1 MAYLWSDA
9 MVGGSICRRCL
20 HQNSEAT
27 TPLALTWGAMRT
39 YDPSA
44 AGPLAGVRVLDL
56 SRLVAGNMLSLQL
69 ADFGADVIKVEPSDH
84 GDPLRAWGDSH
95 IATSWKVYARNKK
108 SLALNLRDPVAIDIL
123 LQLAESTSIMIEG
136 FRPGRLEQMGLG
148 LDALHARNPKLVL
161 VRISGF
167 GQTGPYRE
175 RPGFGTIIEAMSGFA
190 DRNGFHD
197 REPVLPPL
205 ALADMVAGLSGAA
218 AVLMALREVEVNGG
232 LGQVIDLSLLEPLF
246 SILGAEAAGYR
257 ATSKLKQR
265 AGSASS
271 TASPRNVYAT
281 SDGKWVALSAS
292 IQSMVERVFR
302 VVGKPELI
310 DDPRFATNA
319 DRVQHR
325 GEVDGVVAEWVA
337 QRTQEEA
344 LHILEQ
350 ADVTAGPVYN
360 IAQFMEDP
368 HVIEREILVEL
379 PDDEMG
385 SIPMHNIVPTLS
397 GTPGGF
403 RLPAPR
409 LGEHNES
416 LLTELGFNADAIA
429 NLREQGVIS

>member
-27 TPLALTWGAMRT
+27 TPLALTLGAMRT

-44 AGPLAGVRVLDL
+44 AGPLTGVRVLDL

-148 LDALHARNPKLVL
+148 LDALHAHNPKLVL

-302 VVGKPELI
+302 VIGKPELI

-350 ADVTAGPVYN
+350 AGVTAGPVYN

-409 LGEHNES
+409 LGEHNEA
-416 LLTELGFNADAIA
+416 LLTEIGFNADAIA
-429 NLREQGVIS
+429 NLRERGVIS

>member
-1 MAYLWSDA
+1 MRAFEP
-9 MVGGSICRRCL
+9 
-20 HQNSEAT
+20 NAT
-27 TPLALTWGAMRT
+27 
-39 YDPSA
+39 
-44 AGPLAGVRVLDL
+44 GPLTGVRVLDM

-84 GDPLRAWGDSH
+84 GDPLRAWGDSR
-95 IATSWKVYARNKK
+95 IATSWKVYSRNKK
-108 SLALNLRDPVAIDIL
+108 SLALNLRDPAAIDIL
-123 LQLAESTSIMIEG
+123 LKLAESSAIMIEG

-148 LDALHARNPKLVL
+148 PDALHARNPKLVL

-175 RPGFGTIIEAMSGFA
+175 RPGFGTLIEAMSGFA
-190 DRNGFHD
+190 DRNGFAD

-205 ALADMVAGLSGAA
+205 ALADMVAGLNGAA

-232 LGQVIDLSLLEPLF
+232 EGQVIDLSLLEPLF

-257 ATSKLKQR
+257 VTGKLKQR
-265 AGSASS
+265 VGSASN

-302 VVGKPELI
+302 VVGQPELI

-325 GEVDGVVAEWVA
+325 DEVDGVVADWIA
-337 QRTQEEA
+337 QRTQEDA
-344 LHILEQ
+344 LRTFAE
-350 ADVTAGPVYN
+350 ADVTAGPVYD

-368 HVIEREILVEL
+368 HVKEREIIVEL
-379 PDDEMG
+379 PDDDMG
-385 SIPMHNIVPTLS
+385 SIPMHNVVPTLS
-397 GTPGGF
+397 GTPGAF
-403 RLPAPR
+403 RRPAPS
-409 LGEHNES
+409 LGQHNEE
-416 LLTELGFNADAIA
+416 LLAEIGFDADAIA
-429 NLREQGVIS
+429 GLRDQGVIS

>member
-1 MAYLWSDA
+1 
-9 MVGGSICRRCL
+9 
-20 HQNSEAT
+20 
-27 TPLALTWGAMRT
+27 MRQF
-39 YDPSA
+39 DPTQT
-44 AGPLAGVRVLDL
+44 GPLSGVRVLDL

-69 ADFGADVIKVEPSDH
+69 ADFGAEVIKVEPSDH
-84 GDPLRAWGDSH
+84 GDPLRAWGDSR

-108 SLALNLRDPVAIDIL
+108 SLALNLRDPASIDIL
-123 LQLAESTSIMIEG
+123 LRLAETTAIVIEG

-148 LDALHARNPKLVL
+148 PDELHKRNPKLVL

-190 DRNGFHD
+190 DRNGFPD

-205 ALADMVAGLSGAA
+205 ALADMVAGLNGAA

-232 LGQVIDLSLLEPLF
+232 AGQVIDLSLLEPLV

-257 ATSKLKQR
+257 ATGKLKQR
-265 AGSASS
+265 AGSASN

-310 DDPRFATNA
+310 DDPRFATNS

-325 GEVDGVVAEWVA
+325 TEVDGVVADWIAE
-337 QRTQEEA
+337 RTQEEA
-344 LHILEQ
+344 LRIFEE
-350 ADVTAGPVYN
+350 ADVTAGPVYD
-360 IAQFMEDP
+360 IAQFMADP
-368 HVIEREILVEL
+368 HVQQREIIVDL
-379 PDDEMG
+379 PDDDMG
-385 SIPMHNIVPTLS
+385 AVPMHNIVPTLS

-403 RLPAPR
+403 RLPAPK
-409 LGEHNES
+409 LGEHNEE
-416 LLTELGFNADAIA
+416 LLSELGYDAPA
-429 NLREQGVIS
+429 LAKLRDQGVIS